1 MRTELRTPASATR
14 PTFAALTVAT
24 LLAWAGLPA
33 QADCLAGAPEVA
45 AAGVPDV
52 RSIALADG
60 PVVRLAGIEPFSLLD
75 LAADDAEAALERR
88 LVALIGSRPVRVL
101 LLSDRPDRY
110 GRLPALVAVGS
121 GPSLQERVAGEGLA
135 LAFAT
140 GEPIPCFEAILAAED
155 EARRHWRG
163 FWGATALPEARP
175 EALVPLVGR
184 FAIFEG
190 DVLSVGNRPSRTYLN
205 FGTHWSE
212 DATVEIEAGDR
223 EKFGGEAGLA
233 ALAGG
238 RVRVRGYIEARGG
251 PVVAVRSP
259 MQIERLGRAAT
270 ADRSAP

>member
-1 MRTELRTPASATR
+1 
-14 PTFAALTVAT
+14 
-24 LLAWAGLPA
+24 
-33 QADCLAGAPEVA
+33 
-45 AAGVPDV
+45 V

-60 PVVRLAGIEPFSLLD
+60 RVVRLAGIEPFSLLD
-75 LAADDAEAALERR
+75 PAADDAEAALAHR
-88 LVALIGSRPVRVL
+88 LTALIQDGPVRVR
-101 LLSDRPDRY
+101 LLSDEPDRY

-121 GPSLQERVAGEGLA
+121 SPSLQETIAGEGLA
-135 LAFAT
+135 VAFAT
-140 GEPIPCFEAILAAED
+140 REPIPCFEAILAAED

-212 DATVEIEAGDR
+212 DVTVEIEAGDR

-233 ALAGG
+233 ALAGE
-238 RVRVRGYIEARGG
+238 RLRVRGYIEARGG
-251 PVVAVRSP
+251 PVAVIRSP
-259 MQIERLGRAAT
+259 MQIERLGRAAM
-270 ADRSAP
+270 ADRGAP